1 MTGGDAGSSSL
12 YTLYYYYYYY
22 YGLFSC
28 SAYSNGFPLKRGK
41 HDLHIEE
48 EEEGSMSDDGTH
60 C

>member
-12 YTLYYYYYYY
+12 CTLYYYYYYY

-41 HDLHIEE
+41 HDLHIE
-48 EEEGSMSDDGTH
+48 GRGRGLH
-60 C
+60 V